1 MICVLNIFP
10 FLLVKPVFRHRIVP
24 LEVNTGNSAK
34 FECETED
41 APNVNFKWFKEGK
54 PIKDGDKCRIISR
67 FNISSLEL
75 LSPTKPDSGEYSC
88 KASNHHGYDSC
99 SATLNVTENFLPAF
113 LHQPESQVVC
123 VGKKATMQC
132 VVTGSAP
139 LNIIWHKDNKVLPD
153 VPHYHTSSE
162 KNKHTLEILNLEPAD
177 HGVYLCKVSNSA
189 GTAMCSTELRVMAKP
204 SFVTPCGSVA
214 AVVGAPLHLEAQVD
228 EDTGVTI
235 IWTRDGRKVHQSPDC
250 KLSFERKMVTL
261 DIPKTTLRDC
271 GQYVCKATNDAGSAT
286 CSASV
291 KVQAFEALAN
301 LQYWK

>member
-1 MICVLNIFP
+1 M
-10 FLLVKPVFRHRIVP
+10 
-24 LEVNTGNSAK
+24 
-34 FECETED
+34 
-41 APNVNFKWFKEGK
+41 
-54 PIKDGDKCRIISR
+54 
-67 FNISSLEL
+67 
-75 LSPTKPDSGEYSC
+75 
-88 KASNHHGYDSC
+88 
-99 SATLNVTENFLPAF
+99 
-113 LHQPESQVVC
+113 
-123 VGKKATMQC
+123 GKKATMQC
-132 VVTGSAP
+132 VVTGSTP

-153 VPHYHTSSE
+153 VPHYHTYSE

-291 KVQAFEALAN
+291 KVQG
-301 LQYWK
+301 KTI